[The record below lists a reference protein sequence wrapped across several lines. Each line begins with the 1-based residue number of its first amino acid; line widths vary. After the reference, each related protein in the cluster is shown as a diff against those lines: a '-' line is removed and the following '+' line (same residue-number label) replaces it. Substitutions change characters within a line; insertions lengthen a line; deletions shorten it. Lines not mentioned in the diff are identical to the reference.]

1 MWKTILSEVRFVHVN
16 TSAVL
21 KASGVIFMCLQLLL
35 HAVLVIS
42 EALLQNSYTTIT
54 NNRVSKLKETINL
67 LGLTKEQ
74 YVF

>member
-1 MWKTILSEVRFVHVN
+1 MN

-21 KASGVIFMCLQLLL
+21 KVSGVMFMCLQLLL
-35 HAVLVIS
+35 CAVLVIS

-67 LGLTKEQ
+67 LSLTEEQ
-74 YVF
+74 HVF